1 MGDNPDAPSSKLPA
15 VTAVIVDPAVKPK
28 RKAKAAPIAEPAEVT
43 RDRVTPMLAAALAYS
58 ARGWPVFPCSPQ
70 TKSPLLPADRDAKGD
85 KIRGTGGVS
94 KATLD
99 PDLIRGWWHKWP
111 NAMIGVAMGRNGLF
125 VVDFDPRTDP
135 DSGEEFT
142 LERLK
147 GEVEAQMGCPLPAS
161 LAVRTQSGGVHVYLR
176 QPDDGGDMIRNRGNL
191 PLHVDVRGLGGYVIA
206 PPSVMTNGREYRWL
220 RGDAAAEPV
229 DAPAELIA
237 ILRAPKAGAAQTNVG
252 AQAPAPSSSSPSS
265 LPPPSGGDRA
275 RPGNPSDAEDEAVRR
290 YAAGALVNEVDRAR
304 RLGQGQRNAG
314 ISACALALGHFI
326 GAGLLSKGV
335 CLAALTEVAEMWPD
349 VGKTVASI
357 TSGLDK
363 GASEPI
369 DVSRI
374 RAEAREKFERN
385 ADWERRQASRAR
397 PSSGPDGGEAKSFR
411 GGTIGHD
418 SAAGGVEDGDDLGM
432 IDGQSGVAQTASERA
447 REKRKLHAALS
458 RYNRTDLGNA
468 ERFRDRFGQDF
479 RFTPELGWFGWDKR
493 RWKLLTAE
501 ANQTPG
507 EVLQAVFK
515 MVRDIR
521 REAWVVRASGV
532 PDADKN
538 PDGLDRTV
546 YDGDGKPK
554 RLSAALLAW
563 AETSEAN
570 ARLKC
575 VAGLVRP
582 WLTVKTDEF
591 DKDLY
596 AFNVMNGTL
605 RFRRERGPD
614 GRWLVAWKLFKHDRR
629 DLLTKLSP
637 VAFDKAAKCPV
648 YDGLLD
654 WAQPDPAMRRYLH
667 QWGGLSLTGET
678 GEQKLHFWHGGGG
691 NGKGTIIN
699 AWYHVVGDY
708 GGSTGI
714 ATFLEQGAGKSGDK
728 PTPDLAKLP
737 GVRLLRI
744 SEPRQKAQLA
754 EDLIKLVTG
763 QDPLDARH
771 LNKGFFSYL
780 PHFKMTI
787 LGNHWLGIKGTDKG
801 IWRRVKLIP
810 WDQSID
816 EKDKDETL
824 PDQLKAEASG
834 ILNRLLAGLL
844 DWMRNGLAEPKSVTD
859 ATAAYREASDPLGR
873 FLSLC
878 TRPKAGARVQSS
890 RLHAVYE
897 AWCKAAGETA
907 WKNKGMAQ
915 AMLDKGFKKKASDGM
930 QWLDIELIR
939 VARDFVDDD
948 GNAIAFSLPDE
959 PEPPPR
965 AIEPGGGWNSD
976 DDDVPY

>member
-1 MGDNPDAPSSKLPA
+1 MAD
-15 VTAVIVDPAVKPK
+15 IE
-28 RKAKAAPIAEPAEVT
+28 EPTLLE
-43 RDRVTPMLAAALAYS
+43 AALAYA
-58 ARGWPVFPCSPQ
+58 ARGWPVFPCSSK
-70 TKSPLLPADRDAKGD
+70 TKRPLIPRDKDAEGKP
-85 KIRGTGGVS
+85 IPGTGGLS
-94 KATLD
+94 KATCD
-99 PDLIRGWWHKWP
+99 ADQVRAWWTKWP
-111 NAMIGVAMGRNGLF
+111 TAAIGVATGRNGLF
-125 VVDFDPRTDP
+125 VIDFDPCTDEKT
-135 DSGEEFT
+135 GEVYT
-142 LERLK
+142 LEGLK
-147 GEVEAQMGCPLPAS
+147 AAVEELIGVSLPPTLS
-161 LAVRTQSGGVHVYLR
+161 VRTSGRAGVHCYYR
-176 QPDDGGDMIRNRGNL
+176 QPDDDGTEIRNRDRL
-191 PLHVDVRGLGGYVIA
+191 PKKVDVRGHGGYVIV
-206 PPSVMTNGREYRWL
+206 PPSLMSNGKRYRWL
-220 RGDAAAEPV
+220 HGNADAEPV
-229 DAPAELIA
+229 AAPAELIA
-237 ILRAPKAGAAQTNVG
+237 ILRSPKAGAEQTDVG
-252 AQAPAPSSSSPSS
+252 AQAPASGHPSP
-265 LPPPSGGDRA
+265 LPPRPAGDGA

-290 YAAGALVNEVDRAR
+290 YAAGALVNEVARAR
-304 RLGQGQRNAG
+304 TLGQGERNKG

-349 VGKTVASI
+349 VPKTVASI
-357 TSGLDK
+357 LSGLDK
-363 GASEPI
+363 GALDPI

-385 ADWERRQASRAR
+385 QDWERRHRAR
-397 PSSGPDGGEAKSFR
+397 SPSSFDPGTGRNDPSFR
-411 GGTIGHD
+411 SGTIGN
-418 SAAGGVEDGDDLGM
+418 STAAGGQGVEDGDDLGLV
-432 IDGQSGVAQTASERA
+432 DGQAGGARTASERA
-447 REKRKLHAALS
+447 RDKRALHGRLAK
-458 RYNRTDLGNA
+458 YNRTDLGNA

-479 RFTPELGWFGWDKR
+479 RFTPALGWFAWDGR

-501 ANQTPG
+501 ANQIPG
-507 EVLQAVFK
+507 EVLQAVFR

-521 REAWVVRASGV
+521 REAWVVRATGLYHV
-532 PDADKN
+532 ETN
-538 PDGLDRTV
+538 PDGLDRVV
-546 YDGDGKPK
+546 YDDKGKEK
-554 RLSAALLAW
+554 LLSSALYAW
-563 AETSEAN
+563 AETSEGN

-582 WLTVKTDEF
+582 WLTVSSDEF
-591 DKDLY
+591 DTDLY

-605 RFRRERGPD
+605 RFRRERGEN
-614 GRWLVAWKLFKHDRR
+614 GAWLVAWKLFKHNRR

-637 VAFDKAAKCPV
+637 VTFDKTAKCPV
-648 YDGLLD
+648 YDGLLE

-678 GEQKLHFWHGGGG
+678 GEQKLHFWHGEGG

-714 ATFLEQGAGKSGDK
+714 GTFLDQGAGKSGDK
-728 PTPDLAKLP
+728 ATPDLAKLP

-744 SEPRQKAQLA
+744 SEPGQKAQLA

-801 IWRRVKLIP
+801 IWRRVKLVP

-844 DWMRNGLAEPKSVTD
+844 DWMRHGLAEPKSVTD
-859 ATAAYREASDPLGR
+859 ATAEYRDASDPLGR
-873 FLSLC
+873 FLRLC
-878 TRPKAGARVQSS
+878 TKAVPTGRVQSS
-890 RLHAVYE
+890 KLHAVYD
-897 AWCKAAGETA
+897 AWCKAAGEKA
-907 WKNKGMAQ
+907 WTNKGMAQ

-930 QWLDIELIR
+930 QWLGIELTR
-939 VARDFVDDD
+939 EVHDFIDETT
-948 GNAIAFSLPDE
+948 GQAKPFSLPDD
-959 PEPPPR
+959 PDPPPR
-965 AIEPGGGWNSD
+965 PSVIRGPSWGD